1 MQVLIFNVLS
11 WSKLIDL
18 QLGAV
23 RGALAPLDV
32 YRAVGNH
39 GDIVELWFSKRRNFA
54 SFTRFLRETSEHY
67 SYTDQLDE
75 NGCNWVRPHRRTH
88 CELPCCQSVGSRTL

>member
-1 MQVLIFNVLS
+1 VTVTRLQVPIAFVESLMQVLIFNVLS

-39 GDIVELWFSKRRNFA
+39 GDIV
-54 SFTRFLRETSEHY
+54 
-67 SYTDQLDE
+67 
-75 NGCNWVRPHRRTH
+75 
-88 CELPCCQSVGSRTL
+88 